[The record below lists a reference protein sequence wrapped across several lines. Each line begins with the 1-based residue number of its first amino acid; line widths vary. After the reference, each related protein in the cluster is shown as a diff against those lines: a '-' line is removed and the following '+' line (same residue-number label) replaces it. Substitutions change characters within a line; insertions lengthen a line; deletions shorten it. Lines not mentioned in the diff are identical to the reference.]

1 MIGRPRATTHWAIRD
16 TAIELFIQD
25 GYAETSLARI
35 AKECG
40 ISRTTLFSY
49 FPAKADMIV
58 YGEERNFERLR
69 DVLADA
75 PYDIPAGTVLAQAAR
90 TMRPL
95 PSNAR
100 EELTLFWALL
110 EENADVAAQSA
121 RYGHRYRTVI
131 EEFVVQRLG
140 TDPDDPMPAVFS
152 ATMSAAMY
160 AAAQHWTS
168 HAEGEASLEDALE
181 RAVAPLIEAYLGE
194 R

>member
-16 TAIELFIQD
+16 TAIELFIRD
-25 GYAETSLARI
+25 GYAETSLATI

-49 FPAKADMIV
+49 FPAKADMIAF
-58 YGEERNFERLR
+58 GEERNLERLR
-69 DVLADA
+69 EVLTDA
-75 PYDIPAGTVLAQAAR
+75 PYDIPAGAVLTRAAR

-100 EELTLFWALL
+100 EELALFWVLL
-110 EENADVAAQSA
+110 DENADVAGRSA
-121 RYGHRYRTVI
+121 RHSRRSRAMI
-131 EEFVVQRLG
+131 EEFIVQRL
-140 TDPDDPMPAVFS
+140 DIEQEDPMPSLFS

-168 HAEGEASLEDALE
+168 HAESATSLEDMLE
-181 RAVAPLIEAYLGE
+181 RAVAPLVAAYLGE